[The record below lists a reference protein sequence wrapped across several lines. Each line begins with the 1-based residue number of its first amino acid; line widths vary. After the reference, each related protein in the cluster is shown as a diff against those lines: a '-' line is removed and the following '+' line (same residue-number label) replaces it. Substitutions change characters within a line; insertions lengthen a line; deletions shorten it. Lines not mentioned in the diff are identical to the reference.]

1 MVGENDYHVTA
12 ALQARYNMFNS
23 LKSCISSTRYPCAI
37 KVKSRHWSQDKV
49 SGTLTVNND
58 SNVNSDSS
66 AQYRPVDIVKC
77 LQDTSVTTTSILT
90 HVHGYPPNAAFCI
103 EDVNSSEEV
112 IELLKSCAHSS
123 DGTILNGKRKHP
135 QKK

>member
-1 MVGENDYHVTA
+1 MVGENDYHIA
-12 ALQARYNMFNS
+12 ALQASYNMFNS

-66 AQYRPVDIVKC
+66 AQYPVDIVKC
-77 LQDTSVTTTSILT
+77 LQDTSVTTTSCSIL
-90 HVHGYPPNAAFCI
+90 H
-103 EDVNSSEEV
+103 
-112 IELLKSCAHSS
+112 
-123 DGTILNGKRKHP
+123 
-135 QKK
+135 